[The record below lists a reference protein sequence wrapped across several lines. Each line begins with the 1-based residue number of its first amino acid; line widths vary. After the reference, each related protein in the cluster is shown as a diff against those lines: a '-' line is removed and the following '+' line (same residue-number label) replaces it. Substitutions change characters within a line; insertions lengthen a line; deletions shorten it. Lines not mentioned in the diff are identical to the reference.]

1 MSEPTERSRI
11 RKKPERARPDPA
23 FRDAVL
29 DEGLV
34 CHLSWVERGAPCVLP
49 MAYVRVGDE
58 LHLHGSREQRALVHM
73 AAGGEVCACVTL
85 VDALVLARSA
95 KNHSLNYRCVVAWG
109 RGREIDELAAKRAS
123 LAALVEHVVPGRG
136 GGSRAPTEAELRATR
151 VCAIRL
157 DEWSCKQRDD
167 GPRDYPQDLALAH
180 WAGIVPLGIAV
191 GEPRQEVGPAGELAL
206 PAHVRAWRRGRAPH

>member
-1 MSEPTERSRI
+1 MSTHDRSRL

-34 CHLSWVERGAPCVLP
+34 CHLSWVERGSPCVLP

-58 LHLHGSREQRALVHM
+58 LHFHGSQEQRALVHL

-85 VDALVLARSA
+85 LDALVLARST
-95 KNHSLNYRCVVAWG
+95 KNHSMNYRCVVAWG
-109 RGREIDELAAKRAS
+109 RGRELLDLYEKRRS
-123 LAALVEHVVPGRG
+123 LDLLVEHVIPGRTG
-136 GGSRAPTEAELRATR
+136 GARPPTEAELRATR

-157 DEWSCKQRDD
+157 DEWSCKQRE
-167 GPRDYPQDLALAH
+167 GGSRDYPQDLPLEH
-180 WAGIVPLGIAV
+180 WAGELPLSIAV
-191 GEPRQEVGPAGELAL
+191 GEPRQEVGPAGERPL
-206 PAHVRAWRRGRAPH
+206 PAHVRDWRR